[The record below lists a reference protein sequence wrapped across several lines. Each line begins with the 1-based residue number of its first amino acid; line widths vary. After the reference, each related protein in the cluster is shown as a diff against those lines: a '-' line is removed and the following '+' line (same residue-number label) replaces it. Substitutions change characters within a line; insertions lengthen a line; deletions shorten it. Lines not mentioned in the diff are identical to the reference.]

1 MKFAVKKIFRFSKH
15 NLQNVTKSNREKINK
30 AVKADILKS
39 SKSDLSID
47 VLGTLQYLA
56 IFLNEEGHK
65 FHYTIEAAS
74 IIQPI
79 DERVADYIRLQIREG
94 CKAPKDIQCRVVK
107 ENIFGGLRV
116 KEAQRNKF
124 IPSRKKIRNL
134 ILSVRNETRYSK
146 IDQDNIE
153 HLKEQ
158 WMKNSDVFF

>member
-1 MKFAVKKIFRFSKH
+1 M
-15 NLQNVTKSNREKINK
+15 NK

-47 VLGTLQYLA
+47 DLGTLQYLL

-65 FHYTIEAAS
+65 FHYTEEAAS

-79 DERVADYIRLQIREG
+79 DERVADYIRLQIRKG
-94 CKAPKDIQCRVVK
+94 CKVPKDIQCRVVK

-158 WMKNSDVFF
+158 WMKNSDVFFLTLYQTKF